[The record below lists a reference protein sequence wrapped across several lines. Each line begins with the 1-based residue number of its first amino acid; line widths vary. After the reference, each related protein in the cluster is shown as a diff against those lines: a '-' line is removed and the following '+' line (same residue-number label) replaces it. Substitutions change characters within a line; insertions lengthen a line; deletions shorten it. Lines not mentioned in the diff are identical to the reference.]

1 MTFYKCFT
9 PAVAQFA
16 FFLQGEESRR
26 PWCIHFLKQWQMQIC
41 GKAHT
46 TLALRNKLFEVKAF
60 QIIENTLE
68 QNVDKQ
74 SGP

>member
-16 FFLQGEESRR
+16 FFLQGEGFRR
-26 PWCIHFLKQWQMQIC
+26 PWCIHFLKQMQIC
-41 GKAHT
+41 RKAHT

-74 SGP
+74 SSP